1 VSQSKQQITAAA
13 AAAAD
18 DAEIMH
24 MGMSSQELDLTGSR
38 EFLDTDTTAQVL
50 APLLAAGAAITK
62 VSPGQVGS
70 PSPWQS

>member
-1 VSQSKQQITAAA
+1 MLMLMTHTCVFP
-13 AAAAD
+13 
-18 DAEIMH
+18 
-24 MGMSSQELDLTGSR
+24 QELDLTGSR

-70 PSPWQS
+70 PSPW